1 MAPDE
6 EFDFEQL
13 RNLDRPRTEDSAVV
27 ARIRDTAMTAFDD
40 AIGSPAVD
48 LPHSPRPQQL
58 SRQGRPGLRY
68 FAIAAAAVAAMIGA
82 FSLWNTDSPDQILD
96 VASPNAD
103 VVATYCTSIVDEI
116 AVVHEYLTNGE
127 GTPADAADALL
138 AMAEGFGVAG
148 RNLEGEP
155 YVRSVAPSIALTEK
169 ASMLKRRGASITG
182 DDIANLADATARAID
197 DLPAASVVCDVSQ
210 LRRP

>member
-27 ARIRDTAMTAFDD
+27 ARIRDAAMTAFDD
-40 AIGSPAVD
+40 A
-48 LPHSPRPQQL
+48 HSLQPQQP

-68 FAIAAAAVAAMIGA
+68 FAIAAAAVALLIGA
-82 FSLWNTDSPDQILD
+82 FSIWNTDSPDQVVD
-96 VASPNAD
+96 VASPNAS